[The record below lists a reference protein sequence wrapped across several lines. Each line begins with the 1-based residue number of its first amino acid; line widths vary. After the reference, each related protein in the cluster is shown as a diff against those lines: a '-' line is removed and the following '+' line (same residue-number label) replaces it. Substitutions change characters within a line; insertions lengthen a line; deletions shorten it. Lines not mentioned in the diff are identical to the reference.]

1 MQARGVAPQDAA
13 GTGSGSPK
21 STRSG
26 ELSRL
31 VAAEK
36 ALNNSVLELAPT
48 WWLAF
53 AAFDNLVALPKTNSN
68 SLATIQIFLFFARP
82 MMSHASAGLRAPAHK
97 EHAAPRWTDADEQ
110 QFARGNFI
118 YGYPA
123 IEEELAALPRAPL
136 PLQAAVQRVATLGP
150 KPDEQ
155 FVGAARFFPP
165 DRAQLLHADGVAVRL
180 DPHLGEVNEA
190 AVRDILRRIAP
201 ALKIG
206 PGFFDRRTAT
216 IVCDADIRRHVA
228 NLIKN
233 SNSHEFGWVHLQPAQ
248 WHASLCFRLTIG
260 ATWGEIFLFKMVEEV
275 EHVTE
280 NTAAHISSGKR
291 WRRSGNISI
300 RRDPI
305 PAAVVPGNPQQQRRA
320 AQLRRLPPLDGGHR
334 QGQPLRRD
342 HWRLHPRCGVNLQ
355 LDDAVRR
362 GNYEEVIEISAIFHW
377 LTVSRGRHQYKE
389 ILAMQIADWA
399 LSNEEERDTIEQAT
413 FCVNNSGR
421 FNASDETYESMLK
434 IVKQFLRGALHARTI
449 ASSINCTYK
458 ANVFTRIKMQLDHD
472 LHSTRPA
479 QPSTRP
485 SCIKTDQERQRVNA
499 YAKAFSEW
507 VPRDA
512 TRGTEI
518 KAFRTGVSIR
528 FKLNSQP
535 AGAIVDA
542 AMTSVFEDGRVESEA
557 IVEALCN
564 GDSVCWDNGDKWLL
578 AGGYASAPPLP
589 PPSEALLVA
598 THSQPLVPLPAS
610 PPARSD
616 LVPRSAPSLAGSGH
630 TAAPDPSADGE
641 REVVVSRQ
649 RPTPRPARGLGA
661 GDQAR

>member
-1 MQARGVAPQDAA
+1 M
-13 GTGSGSPK
+13 
-21 STRSG
+21 
-26 ELSRL
+26 
-31 VAAEK
+31 
-36 ALNNSVLELAPT
+36 
-48 WWLAF
+48 
-53 AAFDNLVALPKTNSN
+53 
-68 SLATIQIFLFFARP
+68 
-82 MMSHASAGLRAPAHK
+82 
-97 EHAAPRWTDADEQ
+97 
-110 QFARGNFI
+110 
-118 YGYPA
+118 
-123 IEEELAALPRAPL
+123 
-136 PLQAAVQRVATLGP
+136 
-150 KPDEQ
+150 
-155 FVGAARFFPP
+155 
-165 DRAQLLHADGVAVRL
+165 AVRL

-190 AVRDILRRIAP
+190 AVRDILRRIGP

-206 PGFFDRRTAT
+206 PGLLHRRTAT

-233 SNSHEFGWVHLQPAQ
+233 SNSHEFGWVRLQPAQ

-260 ATWGEIFLFKMVEEV
+260 ATWGEIFLFKMVGEV

-300 RRDPI
+300 RVARGAIRFLLQWYLATRSNNDEPLNCDAFHRWMVVTGKVNPYVAI
-305 PAAVVPGNPQQQRRA
+305 IGGYIRAVA
-320 AQLRRLPPLDGGHR
+320 L
-334 QGQPLRRD
+334 
-342 HWRLHPRCGVNLQ
+342 NLQ

-362 GNYEEVIEISAIFHW
+362 GNYEEVIKISVIFHW

-389 ILAMQIADWA
+389 ILAEQIAEWA

-413 FCVNNSGR
+413 FCVNKSGR

-449 ASSINCTYK
+449 ASAINCTYK

-472 LHSTRPA
+472 LHAARPP

-507 VPRDA
+507 VLRDA

-535 AGAIVDA
+535 AGATVDA

-564 GDSVCWDNGDKWLL
+564 GDSVCWDNGDEWLS
-578 AGGYASAPPLP
+578 AGACSAPPLP
-589 PPSEALLVA
+589 PPSAAPLLA
-598 THSQPLVPLPAS
+598 TRSQSLPLPAS
-610 PPARSD
+610 PPPPPPARPSTRISGD
-616 LVPRSAPSLAGSGH
+616 LVPRSAPPSIVAEP
-630 TAAPDPSADGE
+630 TAAPHPPPAA
-641 REVVVSRQ
+641 RRVLFV
-649 RPTPRPARGLGA
+649 PRPKAKTAVPKITAAKRARVLKGRLADSEQETKRAKHVAEKERIKIKRLRGLAIEVADLEPFSKDELAEILLETGGAARKRDTWKDLADKVCKPNPPIVQQARPPKRARPAADEDDEPQLIRREKSARGRALRPPTRME
-661 GDQAR
+661 DND